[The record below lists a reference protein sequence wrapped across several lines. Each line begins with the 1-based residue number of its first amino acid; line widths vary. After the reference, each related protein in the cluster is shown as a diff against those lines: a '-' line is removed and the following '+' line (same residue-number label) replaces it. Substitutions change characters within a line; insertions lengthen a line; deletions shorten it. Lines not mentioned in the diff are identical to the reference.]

1 MTPPMRSAAAMCAV
15 MCALLPAALSHT
27 VETEF
32 VTIPKGGWHVF
43 EVPRDASHTL
53 LHDIKFTNRAS
64 ILFCR
69 LRYSYAQLDVAL
81 EGATVPV
88 GSASSFIGGLNHTST
103 VFFGRNTTGD
113 TVSANVTAEDCG
125 VELQAAFNFYELL
138 DTAVVVQKVGGF
150 ELSGISTFF
159 TVSLLPTALYVES
172 VTLTMVSPCPGA
184 EDSFLLAMSR
194 PSSSGSQL
202 MNLTEVG
209 EELTRPVEGMLRG
222 LFATDA
228 TGWVGF
234 LTSGNC
240 TPAVEVNVRS
250 RQLVVPGTPVPPTY
264 TPTTPYPVTPFTPVP
279 IFTTSTTNV
288 VMWVMVSYGIAAVAG
303 GIGLLIYFK
312 LRRQRQ
318 ANANGLAPHGVVVE
332 LVAAEPV
339 HSFDERQHL

>member
-184 EDSFLLAMSR
+184 EDSFDLALMA
-194 PSSSGSQL
+194 PSSNGAQ
-202 MNLTEVG
+202 MANLTKAG
-209 EELTRPVEGMLRG
+209 QELTTPVEGTLHVIVG
-222 LFATDA
+222 TGAS
-228 TGWVGF
+228 GWVGF
-234 LTSGNC
+234 LSSGNC
-240 TPAVEVNVRS
+240 TPAVELNVRS
-250 RQLVVPGTPVPPTY
+250 RHMVVPGSPAPPTITPVTATPY
-264 TPTTPYPVTPFTPVP
+264 TPSP
-279 IFTTSTTNV
+279 ISSTDDTNI
-288 VMWVMVSYGIAAVAG
+288 VMWVLVSFGIVALG
-303 GIGLLIYFK
+303 VSVGFLVRYK
-312 LRRQRQ
+312 LRR
-318 ANANGLAPHGVVVE
+318 ADSAKTSL
-332 LVAAEPV
+332 L
-339 HSFDERQHL
+339 